1 MYRAPYFKSD
11 GSSGDQALLP
21 AALFDG
27 VVNETALHQ
36 VVTACMAAQRQ
47 GTVARKNRSAV
58 AGGSR
63 KPWRQKG
70 TGRARQGTI
79 RAVQWRGG
87 GLAFPPSPKS
97 WRIRVPKRVRALA
110 RRSAY
115 NSRAEAGR
123 VAVIEGFDFD
133 APKTRRLVELL
144 GKIDMPG
151 KVLLL
156 THGVNRALHLSSRNL
171 PGVRVLPFG
180 DESPYDLVW
189 SGTVIIEEPA
199 LAEAAAATPIVE
211 AAAPADEPE
220 APAVEA
226 AAVASEA
233 NTQADQAAAATS
245 EPEAQADEPEVP
257 TPEEGD
263 E

>member
-11 GSSGDQALLP
+11 GSSGDEAVLP
-21 AALFDG
+21 EAFFDG
-27 VVNETALHQ
+27 VVNETVLHQ
-36 VVTACMAAQRQ
+36 VVAACMANQRQ

-97 WRIRVPKRVRALA
+97 WRVRVPKRVRALA

-123 VAVIEGFDFD
+123 VAVIEGFDFSV
-133 APKTRRLVELL
+133 PRTRRLVELL
-144 GKIDMPG
+144 DRIDMPG
-151 KVLLL
+151 KALLL
-156 THGVNRALHLSSRNL
+156 THGVNRALHLSGRNL
-171 PGVRVLPFG
+171 PGVKVLPFG
-180 DESPYDLVW
+180 DESPYDLIW
-189 SGTVIIEEPA
+189 SGTVIIEEAA
-199 LAEAAAATPIVE
+199 LAEAATAAPAREGVPTPE
-211 AAAPADEPE
+211 AAAPAPEEAAPAPEGDAPAPE
-220 APAVEA
+220 ADAPAPER
-226 AAVASEA
+226 SE
-233 NTQADQAAAATS
+233 Q
-245 EPEAQADEPEVP
+245 
-257 TPEEGD
+257 
-263 E
+263 

>member
-11 GSSGDQALLP
+11 GSSGDEAVLP
-21 AALFDG
+21 EAFFDG
-27 VVNETALHQ
+27 VVNETVLHQ
-36 VVTACMAAQRQ
+36 VVAACMANQRQ

-97 WRIRVPKRVRALA
+97 WRVRVPKRVRALA

-123 VAVIEGFDFD
+123 VAVIEGFDFSV
-133 APKTRRLVELL
+133 PRTRRLVDLL
-144 GKIDMPG
+144 DRIDMPG
-151 KVLLL
+151 KALLL
-156 THGVNRALHLSSRNL
+156 THGVNRALHLSGRNL
-171 PGVRVLPFG
+171 PGVKVLPFG
-180 DESPYDLVW
+180 DESPYDLIW
-189 SGTVIIEEPA
+189 SGTVIIEEAA
-199 LAEAAAATPIVE
+199 LAEAAAAPAREGVPTPE
-211 AAAPADEPE
+211 AAAPAPEEAAPAPEGDAPAPE
-220 APAVEA
+220 ADAPAPER
-226 AAVASEA
+226 SE
-233 NTQADQAAAATS
+233 Q
-245 EPEAQADEPEVP
+245 
-257 TPEEGD
+257 
-263 E
+263 